1 MKQHFKRKHPEAEIP
16 EMLDSINENFN
27 YPSVL
32 PELPFSIYS
41 TRPIDSNNIKF
52 PHSKRYEI
60 PVLPENKPA
69 ITPFLE

>member
-16 EMLDSINENFN
+16 EMLNSINENFN

-32 PELPFSIYS
+32 PEIPFSIYP

-52 PHSKRYEI
+52 P
-60 PVLPENKPA
+60 PFQA
-69 ITPFLE
+69 I